1 MKKPYMKVV
10 ILDFQ
15 MHNVAI
21 ENLPYDLDTTDD
33 DKIFEY
39 LSKERGYNLNNC
51 QWMVDPKHIGV
62 KGPERG
68 SYAGSWG
75 SK

>member
-33 DKIFEY
+33 DKILEY
-39 LSKERGYNLNNC
+39 LSEERGYTLSNC
-51 QWMVDPKHIGV
+51 QWMVDPVHIGI
-62 KGPERG
+62 KGPEG
-68 SYAGSWG
+68 GNYV
-75 SK
+75 KP